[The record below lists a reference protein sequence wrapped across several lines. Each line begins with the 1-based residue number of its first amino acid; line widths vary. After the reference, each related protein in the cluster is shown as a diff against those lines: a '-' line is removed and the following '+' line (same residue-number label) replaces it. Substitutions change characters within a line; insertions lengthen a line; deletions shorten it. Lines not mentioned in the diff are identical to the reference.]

1 MYKLFR
7 VLFVSI
13 AAIALCASA
22 LAQDNGT
29 REEAKVMADAAIA
42 HIKKV
47 GPEKAFENFSKDKA
61 TWVKKDLYVWVL
73 DLDANMKAHG
83 TNEKLIGKNLI
94 NLKDQ
99 NGKEFIKAVAADSV
113 IFPVGYRNRFHH
125 PNAQVFERYRASGAS
140 LHRTDLEGA
149 LTVQLSQGGIALHG
163 ERAERP
169 RYWYGR

>member
-99 NGKEFIKAVAADSV
+99 NGKEFIKEFIAVASGKGEGWIDYDWNNPQSKKVEGKTTLVKRVPGMNYAV
-113 IFPVGYRNRFHH
+113 AVGVYR
-125 PNAQVFERYRASGAS
+125 
-140 LHRTDLEGA
+140 
-149 LTVQLSQGGIALHG
+149 
-163 ERAERP
+163 
-169 RYWYGR
+169 